1 MPPFL
6 KIALD
11 LAPLGAFF
19 VGYKAFGL
27 QGATA
32 AIIAVTA
39 VSLSLT
45 YAMERRIS
53 LSPLIT
59 GMVVAVLGGL
69 TLYLNSEY
77 FIKIKPTIV
86 NVIFSGILFIGLT
99 KGKGL
104 LRHLLGAAF
113 QLTEEGWKLLSLRW
127 ACFFLFLA
135 ALNEVVWRSVPT
147 ETWVNF
153 KVFGMLTLTILFTAL
168 QFPLIRKYRIDEKE
182 NDVMPSS

>member
-1 MPPFL
+1 MPPLL
-6 KIALD
+6 KLILD

-19 VGYKAFGL
+19 IGFKLFGL
-27 QGATA
+27 QGATMC
-32 AIIAVTA
+32 IIAVTA
-39 VSLSLT
+39 ASLLIS
-45 YAMERRIS
+45 YAMTRRIA

-59 GMVVAVLGGL
+59 GVVVALLGGL
-69 TLYLNSEY
+69 TLYLNSEL

-86 NVIFSGILFIGLT
+86 NVIFAGILFYGLA

-104 LRHLLGAAF
+104 LRHLFETAF

-153 KVFGMLTLTILFTAL
+153 KVFGMLTLTVLFTLL
-168 QFPLIRKYRIDEKE
+168 QFPLVLKHKIEEAPPPD
-182 NDVMPSS
+182 